1 MKVNLRIPGKLFIV
15 GEYTSVEGSKSI
27 ILPTKKTI
35 NFEVVSDK
43 RFIILSNQ
51 WSSDIIYNP
60 KNLDTNETWGKGLK
74 IAYDFLRQQN
84 IKLIPN
90 KISVDS
96 DLDVGKVKLGLGT
109 SGAFLVGVIQSVL
122 QYHKVFLSPHETYK
136 LSVLALK
143 NKFEYSSF
151 GDIAC
156 SCFNC
161 PILYRKPN
169 ELIEKKFLKDSIEKL
184 WKGLIIKP
192 LETKF
197 PIFVINTGRAGHT
210 EKLVDLYKKKV
221 STETRKKFIR
231 LIDKYV
237 KIFKVALEEKNIR
250 EIKNIIL
257 YCYHVQI
264 KMDQF
269 MDKKIIT
276 KEMNEIFTIG
286 EKYNIVGKVS
296 GAGGGDNIFF
306 IKEKN
311 EKFNKFKTEINNKY
325 KNIDGLIRGIEN

>member
-35 NFEVVSDK
+35 NFEVVPDK
-43 RFIILSNQ
+43 SFMILSNQ
-51 WSSDIIYNP
+51 WKSEIIYNP
-60 KNLDTNETWGKGLK
+60 KNLDSSEIWGKGLK
-74 IAYDFLRQQN
+74 IAYEFLKQQD
-84 IKLIPN
+84 IRLKQN

-109 SGAFLVGVIQSVL
+109 SGAFLVGIIQSVL
-122 QYHKVFLSPHETYK
+122 QYHNVFLLPHETYK

-156 SCFNC
+156 SCFNR
-161 PILYRKPN
+161 PILYRKPD
-169 ELIEKKFLKDSIEKL
+169 EIIEKKFLKDSIEKP
-184 WKGLIIKP
+184 WEGLIVKP
-192 LETKF
+192 LEIKF

-221 STETRKKFIR
+221 SKETRKKFIR

-237 KIFKVALEEKNIR
+237 KIFKIALEEKNIR
-250 EIKNIIL
+250 EIKKIIL
-257 YCYHVQI
+257 YCYRVQI
-264 KMDQF
+264 EMDKF
-269 MDKKIIT
+269 MEKKIIT
-276 KEMNEIFTIG
+276 KEMNEIFIIA